1 MIIPNT
7 FQVTDTYKQVKK
19 PGAENIDCKL
29 PVQYA
34 FKNATRDFSVIL
46 TLKSKF
52 DLRRFKITAVV
63 LPKIVKAM
71 LEFRVPA
78 R

>member
-1 MIIPNT
+1 
-7 FQVTDTYKQVKK
+7 
-19 PGAENIDCKL
+19 L
-29 PVQYA
+29 YA
-34 FKNATRDFSVIL
+34 FKNATKDFSVIL
-46 TLKSKF
+46 TLKNKF
-52 DLRRFKITAVV
+52 DIRRYKLSAIA